1 MCTLLLV
8 SGVVLALAVALL
20 VLVRPASRG
29 PAGEASAPQASRSA
43 DVEAPGLARTAG
55 REEAEALRLL
65 RDWDRGRSA
74 AYARGSAPQLR
85 ALYVPGAAV
94 GAADLRVLH
103 GWTRRGLRVSGM
115 RTQVLALSVLGAS
128 PERVSL
134 RVTDRLTG
142 AVARG
147 RGGRVLLP
155 RDRASTRELTLVRG
169 GDRRWR
175 MAAVREAP
183 DAG

>member
-1 MCTLLLV
+1 VCTLLLV

-20 VLVRPASRG
+20 VLLG
-29 PAGEASAPQASRSA
+29 PAGRDAGTRAPA
-43 DVEAPGLARTAG
+43 ARRAG
-55 REEAEALRLL
+55 RAEAEALRLL

>member
-8 SGVVLALAVALL
+8 SGGVLALAVALL
-20 VLVRPASRG
+20 VLVRPVGGRG
-29 PAGEASAPQASRSA
+29 PTVEAPAPRTSRSA
-43 DVEAPGLARTAG
+43 GGEAPRLPRAAG
-55 REEAEALRLL
+55 TAEALRLL